1 MGDAPW
7 PKVHDT
13 TLDSG
18 EPPPPPPPK
27 PAPNFEKYDAA
38 IRHMPHGSQ
47 IEITARPARAEVTP
61 QSLAARFTPEVRA
74 AMRAAQQAG
83 ALPLSHHQ

>member
-1 MGDAPW
+1 
-7 PKVHDT
+7 
-13 TLDSG
+13 
-18 EPPPPPPPK
+18 
-27 PAPNFEKYDAA
+27 
-38 IRHMPHGSQ
+38 MPHGSQ